1 MKYGLYV
8 KIFKDEQ
15 GKKDVEMIYT
25 ENFEWVK
32 RRDKSKKLLQLLE
45 FGIQFSLLLVFLDI
59 IFLCLMTVNY
69 DIYFLKECTLFLCLL
84 TILFT
89 IFFNGINL
97 IKYQKA
103 KKWQK
108 EFEET
113 YEFIVQMAQLI
124 EKRERRKNNDIRRRI
139 K

>member
-8 KIFKDEQ
+8 KIFKDKE

-32 RRDKSKKLLQLLE
+32 RRDKSKKLLKLLE
-45 FGIQFSLLLVFLDI
+45 FGVQFSLLLVSLDI
-59 IFLCLMTVNY
+59 IFLCLMAVNY
-69 DIYFLKECTLFLCLL
+69 DIYFLKECTLFLCLW